1 MAGNRPE
8 EFAAMPLHLRAF
20 PAELAGV
27 VSGWA
32 QTDEEVRMWCGAS
45 AAPVTA
51 AQVNAWAQEDW
62 VQAFGLYRGK
72 QLVAYGELWIDDDEA
87 EVELA
92 RLIVDP
98 GERGQG
104 LGQYLAGELTRL
116 ARVLHPRVFLRVH
129 PGNIAALRCY
139 GAAGFEPVGADQA
152 AIWNAGQP
160 VDYVWLSPA
169 R

>member
-1 MAGNRPE
+1 
-8 EFAAMPLHLRAF
+8 MPLHLRAF

-27 VSGWA
+27 VSGWT
-32 QTDEEVRMWCGAS
+32 QTDEEVRMWCGAK

-51 AQVNAWAQEDW
+51 EQINAWAQEDW
-62 VQAFGLYRGK
+62 VQPFGLYRG
-72 QLVAYGELWIDDDEA
+72 QELVAYGELWVDDDEA

-98 GERGQG
+98 SERGQG
-104 LGQYLAGELTRL
+104 LGQYLAVELTRL
-116 ARVLHPRVFLRVH
+116 ARLRHPRVFLRVH
-129 PGNIAALRCY
+129 PGNVAALRCY
-139 GAAGFEPVGADQA
+139 GAAGFESVGADQA